1 MRLHTVP
8 AAVSAAIAICL
19 AGGLALPAAA
29 RPGPGMGVPPG
40 FFLEKAISKLEL
52 PAEQKTA
59 VQVVIDQARPA
70 GEKLRDEVKTAHEAM
85 RTLLEQDSVDETA
98 VMAQADA
105 VGAAM
110 TESRKHDLRTMLQ
123 VRALLTPEQRTQL
136 QQLVEAKRE
145 RHGRRHKH
153 GGPEA
158 GHGAP
163 EASADS
169 AR

>member
-8 AAVSAAIAICL
+8 AAISAAIAICL
-19 AGGLALPAAA
+19 VGGLSASA
-29 RPGPGMGVPPG
+29 RPGPGMGGPPG

-59 VQVVIDQARPA
+59 VQAVIDQAKPA
-70 GEKLRDEVKTAHEAM
+70 GEKLRGDVMSAHEAM
-85 RTLLEQDSVDETA
+85 RALLEQESVDEAA

-136 QQLVEAKRE
+136 QQLVQEKRE
-145 RHGRRHKH
+145 RHGRWHKR
-153 GGPEA
+153 GPD
-158 GHGAP
+158 
-163 EASADS
+163 ADADT